1 AVCTAAGI
9 TPREDPSN
17 RSLRYSR
24 NRIRR
29 RVIPELAAINP
40 QISDALARLADAAAD
55 VLASHQE
62 RAPSAVP
69 GATTDGTIDLDALG
83 PADVTREEALAIAWE
98 RATGRV
104 LSARHREA
112 VAAQAARVDGHA
124 ALDLPGGRLERDHRL
139 VRIRSHEEH

>member
-1 AVCTAAGI
+1 A
-9 TPREDPSN
+9 
-17 RSLRYSR
+17 R

-40 QISDALARLADAAAD
+40 QISDALARLAGAAAD
-55 VLASHQE
+55 VLASHKE
-62 RAPSAVP
+62 RATSALAA
-69 GATTDGTIDLDALG
+69 ATKDGTIDLDALG
-83 PADVTREEALAIAWE
+83 TDEAIREEALSIAWE

-112 VAAQAARVDGHA
+112 VAGQAARGDGHA